1 MNGLAAWSNSRCTAA
16 PFILKGH
23 MNEKIL
29 ALLVQLITQTIQA
42 GGYAG
47 IAALMALNSSGI
59 PIPSELIMP
68 FSGYLVYMGR
78 FSFVLVVIAGSLGCN
93 VGSAVAYWIG
103 AKGGRPLVMRY
114 GRWVL
119 MSQHE
124 LDRMTW
130 FFEHYGSIAILL
142 GRMLPVVQTFV
153 AFPAGIAKMAR
164 LRFHIYTTAGSLVWY
179 SCLAWAGMKLG
190 ERWNTDPRLEQLFHR
205 FHLVVE
211 LAILLGI
218 VWFVWSHLN
227 RRKNAHA
234 A

>member
-1 MNGLAAWSNSRCTAA
+1 MS
-16 PFILKGH
+16 
-23 MNEKIL
+23 EKIL

-103 AKGGRPLVMRY
+103 AKGGRTMVMRY
-114 GRWVL
+114 GKWVL

-130 FFEHYGSIAILL
+130 FFDHYGSIAILL

-153 AFPAGIAKMAR
+153 AF
-164 LRFHIYTTAGSLVWY
+164 
-179 SCLAWAGMKLG
+179 
-190 ERWNTDPRLEQLFHR
+190 
-205 FHLVVE
+205 
-211 LAILLGI
+211 
-218 VWFVWSHLN
+218 
-227 RRKNAHA
+227 
-234 A
+234 

>member
-1 MNGLAAWSNSRCTAA
+1 
-16 PFILKGH
+16 

-29 ALLVQLITQTIQA
+29 ALLVHFTTQIIQT

-47 IAALMALNSSGI
+47 IAALMALNSSGV

-68 FSGYLVYMGR
+68 FSGYLVYLGR
-78 FSFVLVVIAGSLGCN
+78 FNFLLVILAGSLGCN

-103 AKGGRPLVMRY
+103 AKGGRPLVVRY
-114 GRWVL
+114 GKWVL
-119 MSQHE
+119 MSQHD
-124 LDRMTW
+124 LDRMSW
-130 FFEHYGSIAILL
+130 FFSRYGSVAILA

-153 AFPAGIAKMAR
+153 AFPAGIAKMSR
-164 LRFHIYTTAGSLVWY
+164 IRFHIYTTAGSLVWY

-190 ERWNTDPRLEQLFHR
+190 QRWDSDPRFEQLFHR

-211 LAILLGI
+211 LAILLGV
-218 VWFVWSHLN
+218 VWFIWSHLN
-227 RRKNAHA
+227 RRKNLDA

>member
-1 MNGLAAWSNSRCTAA
+1 
-16 PFILKGH
+16 

-68 FSGYLVYMGR
+68 FSGYLVYLGR
-78 FSFVLVVIAGSLGCN
+78 FSLVFVVIAGSLGCN
-93 VGSAVAYWIG
+93 VGSALAYWIG
-103 AKGGRPLVMRY
+103 AKGGRPLVVRY
-114 GRWVL
+114 GKWVL
-119 MSQHE
+119 MSQHD

-130 FFEHYGSIAILL
+130 FFERYGSIAILV

-153 AFPAGIAKMAR
+153 AFPAGIARMGR
-164 LRFHIYTTAGSLVWY
+164 LRFHIYTTAGSLIWY
-179 SCLAWAGMKLG
+179 SCLAWVGMKLG
-190 ERWNTDPRLEQLFHR
+190 QRWNTDPRLDQLFHR

-211 LAILLGI
+211 LAILLGV

-227 RRKNAHA
+227 RRKNARA